1 MKKLI
6 EDFSKQ
12 LTESLQIAE
21 KATLSPSKAP
31 IQNVVIAG
39 LGGSGIGGN
48 LVQAFTFDSINV
60 PINITKTYEI
70 PSFVSANTLFIACS
84 FSGNTEETTS
94 AVAKAIA
101 KGAKIVC
108 VTSGGKL
115 GEIAAANGLDV
126 INIPGRSN
134 SPRASIG
141 YSIVQL
147 LTIFN
152 FFGLIST
159 NHWSEIKGTIALLDA
174 ENANILAE
182 AQTLAGK
189 MKGRLPILYSDARL
203 EAVIVRT
210 QQQINENSKQLCHV
224 NVFPEMNHNELVG
237 WVYPVDLIKNSLTV
251 MVTTD
256 FDHERVGMRMEI
268 CRSIFRERGS
278 EVVDLKAKGGNI
290 IEQSFYLIHLL
301 DWVSFFLA
309 EINNVDPF
317 PVEVINFLK
326 AELGKR

>member
-12 LTESLQIAE
+12 LSESLQIAE
-21 KATLSPSKAP
+21 NAKLSEAKAP
-31 IQNVVIAG
+31 IHNVVIAG

-48 LVQAFTFDSINV
+48 LVQAFTLDSINV

-70 PSFVSANTLFIACS
+70 PGFVNENTLFIACS

-115 GEIAAANGLDV
+115 GEIAASNSLDV

-152 FFGLIST
+152 FFGLIKN
-159 NHWSEIKGTIALLDA
+159 NHWNDIKSTIALLDA
-174 ENANILAE
+174 ENTNILAHAKDL
-182 AQTLAGK
+182 AQK
-189 MKGRLPILYSDARL
+189 MEGRLPILYADSRL

-237 WVYPVDLIKNSLTV
+237 WVYPKDLLTKSLVV
-251 MVTTD
+251 MVLSD
-256 FDHERVGMRMEI
+256 SDHERVGMRMDI
-268 CRSIFRERGS
+268 CRSIFRERGA
-278 EVVDLKAKGGNI
+278 EVVDLKAKGNGI

-326 AELGKR
+326 AELSKR